1 MKRICVAAILVL
13 FCLPTPLLA
22 QGLLPGGFP
31 SLSSLTENVKVN
43 PYAQVGFQWVGS
55 NLNLPVQ
62 NEPLPNLGLHIGD
75 LDISLKDANFWTG
88 IAGINVAVTETYS
101 FFAAAGGLLNRS
113 FITAG
118 TVPVS
123 IGTVS
128 TSPTLEFTNTG
139 MESWFIQ
146 TGIGVKRLLLGLY
159 WNHFSFALGEPRNV
173 SGPNQ
178 PNQTLRGDILTT
190 TFCPFI
196 GLAFPA
202 GGASLTITYSP
213 LAYSTT
219 ALSLTSSQN
228 NLAQL
233 RYTWKQPG
241 QLLNAMFQY
250 AMSFSSSISVGVWAN
265 GSWMRMRNDA
275 ELEFESTPTPLLS
288 RTRDVTATVTQFI
301 VGGGVT
307 LGMSF

>member
-1 MKRICVAAILVL
+1 VKRICVAAILVL

-22 QGLLPGGFP
+22 QGLLTGGY

-55 NLNLPVQ
+55 NLNLPVRNQ
-62 NEPLPNLGLHIGD
+62 PLQDLPLYVGD

-88 IAGINVAVTETYS
+88 IAGVNVVANEKYS

-113 FITAG
+113 FVTAG
-118 TVPVS
+118 IVPVT
-123 IGTVS
+123 IDTIS

-159 WNHFSFALGEPRNV
+159 WSHFSFALGEPRNV

-190 TFCPFI
+190 IFCPFF

-202 GGASLTITYSP
+202 GGATLTVTYSP

-219 ALSLTSSQN
+219 ALSITSSQG

-250 AMSFSSSISVGVWAN
+250 NTPFSSSIAVGFWGN
-265 GSWMRMRNDA
+265 YSWMRMRNDA
-275 ELEFESTPTPLLS
+275 ELEFESTPTPLIS